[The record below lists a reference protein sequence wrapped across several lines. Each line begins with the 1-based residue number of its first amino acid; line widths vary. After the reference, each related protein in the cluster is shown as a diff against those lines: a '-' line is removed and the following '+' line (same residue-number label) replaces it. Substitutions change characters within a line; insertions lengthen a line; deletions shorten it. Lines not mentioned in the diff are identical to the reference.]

1 MDKIYAE
8 IDFMVKNAKTL
19 DDLLCVEKSKKL
31 IVERI
36 NNSLTSH
43 PFYQKLKC
51 YNYVKSI
58 LEKLNLN
65 ITSIQKE
72 YDPLNEIPQ
81 LLYKL
86 VHNPKSLKLNR
97 NEMGGI
103 YEQQKTIEFE
113 TFKIIYHYDDS
124 HISRDEWINIKY
136 SKYPKYETK
145 FLLHR
150 EGLMISYKPE
160 KMPQLQQLKQR
171 LGLANCCNNIVIN
184 LLKHLGKY
192 GF

>member
-1 MDKIYAE
+1 MDKIYTE
-8 IDFMVKNAKTL
+8 IDILVKNAKTL
-19 DDLLCVEKSKKL
+19 DDLISVEKSKKL

-36 NNSLTSH
+36 NNSITSH

-58 LEKLNLN
+58 LEKIHLN

-72 YDPLNEIPQ
+72 YDPLNEIPK

-86 VHNPKSLKLNR
+86 VHNPKSFKLNR

-103 YEQQKTIEFE
+103 YEKQKTVEFE
-113 TFKIIYHYDDS
+113 TFKIIYHYDESYTSQD
-124 HISRDEWINIKY
+124 DWINIKY
-136 SKYPKYETK
+136 PKHETK
-145 FLLHR
+145 FMLHK
-150 EGLMISYKPE
+150 EGIMISYKPE
-160 KMPQLQQLKQR
+160 KMPQLQQVKQLLK
-171 LGLANCCNNIVIN
+171 LTNCCDNIVVN